1 MEFSATRLSQLGMSL
16 KNSQVQAKISRGLTV
31 VLLMVCAWLAGEL
44 VWWMVDSPSVV
55 SRSIRASGDVTRTA
69 PERLNL
75 SSLQNSHLFG
85 RYTQEAPAEAA
96 PIQEAPKSRLNLVL
110 VGAVVSSNSEKSL
123 AVIANKG
130 QQETVGI
137 GEAIQG
143 TRAKLVQV
151 HSDRV
156 IIDNAGRNETIML
169 QGIDYSA
176 QSAPSSSSSK
186 GSSTSSSSSHRVEVS
201 PDTLERIREE
211 IRQDAKQVFQYV
223 RMSQIKE
230 GDDVVGYRLSPGKDR
245 ELFDEV
251 GLQNGDIAV
260 QINGLDLKDAAAM
273 TQVFNALSELTELT
287 LTVEREGQ
295 PYEIYIEL

>member
-31 VLLMVCAWLAGEL
+31 VLLLVCAWLAGEL

-55 SRSIRASGDVTRTA
+55 SRSIRASGEVTRTA

-186 GSSTSSSSSHRVEVS
+186 GASPSSSSSHRVDIS

>member
-1 MEFSATRLSQLGMSL
+1 MSL

-31 VLLMVCAWLAGEL
+31 VLLVVCAWLAGEL

-55 SRSIRASGDVTRTA
+55 SRSIRTSGDVTRTA

-186 GSSTSSSSSHRVEVS
+186 GSSSSSSSSHRVEVS

>member
-31 VLLMVCAWLAGEL
+31 VLLVVCAWLAGEL

-55 SRSIRASGDVTRTA
+55 SRSIRASGEVTRTA

-85 RYTQEAPAEAA
+85 RYTQETPTEAA

-186 GSSTSSSSSHRVEVS
+186 GTSSSSSSSHRVDIS

-211 IRQDAKQVFQYV
+211 IGQDAKQVFQYV

>member
-1 MEFSATRLSQLGMSL
+1 MSL

-31 VLLMVCAWLAGEL
+31 VLLVVCAWLAGDL

-55 SRSIRASGDVTRTA
+55 SRSIRASGEVTRTA

>member
-31 VLLMVCAWLAGEL
+31 VLLVVCAWLAGEL

-55 SRSIRASGDVTRTA
+55 SRSIRTSGDVTRTA

-186 GSSTSSSSSHRVEVS
+186 GSSSSSSSSHRVEVS

>member
-31 VLLMVCAWLAGEL
+31 VLLVVCAWLAGEL

-186 GSSTSSSSSHRVEVS
+186 GSSSSSSSSHRVEVS

>member
-31 VLLMVCAWLAGEL
+31 VLLVVCAWLAGEL

-55 SRSIRASGDVTRTA
+55 SRSIRASGEVTRTA

-85 RYTQEAPAEAA
+85 RYTQETPTEAA

-176 QSAPSSSSSK
+176 QSAPSSSSS
-186 GSSTSSSSSHRVEVS
+186 SHRVDIS

>member
-31 VLLMVCAWLAGEL
+31 VLLVVCAWLAGEL

-55 SRSIRASGDVTRTA
+55 SRSIRASGEVTRTA

-186 GSSTSSSSSHRVEVS
+186 GSSSHRVEVS

>member
-1 MEFSATRLSQLGMSL
+1 MSL
-16 KNSQVQAKISRGLTV
+16 KNSQVQAKVSHGLTV
-31 VLLMVCAWLAGEL
+31 GLLMVCAWLAGEL
-44 VWWMVDSPSVV
+44 VWRMVDSPRVV
-55 SRSIRASGDVTRTA
+55 SRSIHVDSEVTLPA

-110 VGAVVSSNSEKSL
+110 VGAVVSSNGEKSL

-143 TRAKLVQV
+143 TRAKLAQV

-169 QGIDYSA
+169 QGRDYSA
-176 QSAPSSSSSK
+176 PSAPSSSSSK
-186 GSSTSSSSSHRVEVS
+186 GAPNHQVEVS
-201 PDTLERIREE
+201 VDTLERIREE
-211 IRQDAKQVFQYV
+211 IRQDAKKVFQYV
-223 RMSQIKE
+223 RMSQLKE
-230 GDDVVGYRLSPGKDR
+230 GDDVMGYRLSPGKDR

-273 TQVFNALSELTELT
+273 TQVFNVLSELTELT